1 MSKEEENDDDGII
14 EIKAILLGETGVG
27 KTNLANAAVDLR
39 FDQNAKST
47 SNALYVQKKMIIFG
61 KNYQLRLWDTAGQE
75 KYRSV
80 TKTLF
85 SKVQGFIAMFDLT
98 KEETFV
104 DVKTWIELIKEECGN
119 HIPILLVGN
128 KSDLKDQ
135 KFISEEYIKKY
146 TEEQNLEYIQT
157 SSKTGD
163 NIKKAINMICKQISE
178 KTEDETSFNRH
189 FSFSLDS
196 SQHIKKRKKFLCC

>member
-1 MSKEEENDDDGII
+1 MDLNAEFEYS
-14 EIKAILLGETGVG
+14 IKLLLLGDSCVG
-27 KTNLANAAVDLR
+27 KSNFIYR
-39 FDQNAKST
+39 FINNEFKGQHLTSSGIELKST
-47 SNALYVQKKMIIFG
+47 ELIINNKKLHL
-61 KNYQLRLWDTAGQE
+61 QLWDTAGQE

-104 DVKTWIELIKEECGN
+104 DIKSWIELIKEECGN

-135 KFISEEYIKKY
+135 QFIPEEMIKKY
-146 TEEQNLEYIQT
+146 TEDQNLEYIQT

-178 KTEDETSFNRH
+178 KTEDETSFNRA

>member
-1 MSKEEENDDDGII
+1 MDLNAEFEYS
-14 EIKAILLGETGVG
+14 IKLLLLGDSCVG
-27 KTNLANAAVDLR
+27 KSNFIYR
-39 FDQNAKST
+39 FINNEFKGQHLTSSGIELKST
-47 SNALYVQKKMIIFG
+47 ELIINNKKLHL
-61 KNYQLRLWDTAGQE
+61 QLWDTAGQE

-98 KEETFV
+98 KEETFI
-104 DVKTWIELIKEECGN
+104 DIKAWIELIKEECGN

-135 KFISEEYIKKY
+135 QFIPEEMIKKY
-146 TEEQNLEYIQT
+146 TEDQNLEYIQT

-178 KTEDETSFNRH
+178 KTEDETSFNRA